1 MAARRE
7 LVLAIGERYQTAS
20 STEKRRILDE
30 FAAVTGYHRKHAI
43 RVLRKSAAGVLS
55 ASRPRARLY
64 DEAVREALVILWEA
78 SDRICGKRLK
88 PLIATLLDALER
100 HGHLRLAPAVRERVL
115 AVSAATIDRM
125 LAGPRAHVRGRSRR
139 RPASAIRR
147 SVPVRTFADW
157 NDPSPGYIE
166 ADLVAHCGESAA
178 GSFVQSLVLTDI
190 ASGWTECL
198 ALLVR
203 EQTLI
208 TEALT
213 KLRAALPFP
222 LLGFDTDND
231 SVFMNETMIA
241 YCCTHN
247 IEQTRSRAYQKNDQA
262 WIEQKNGSVVRKLT
276 GYGRLEGVVAA
287 QALNRLY
294 AASRLFVN
302 FFQPSFKLASKVR
315 AGAKVTKRYHPPA
328 APYQRLL
335 ALDAVPSD
343 IKARLRSVF
352 EALDP
357 LRLLDEIRATQ
368 QVLADLA
375 GGRTVPVSVRDRD
388 AELDRFL
395 GSLSTAWQEGEV
407 RPTHRQEPLP
417 HRHWRT
423 RQDPFDMVWPTVR
436 AWLEEQPEKTA
447 KDLFL
452 RLQTDHAGRFSNGQL
467 RTLQRRVKAW
477 RSEMARRLIFAG
489 ADFATNNQEGAT
501 AAATS

>member
-1 MAARRE
+1 MVYFCSGAYTS
-7 LVLAIGERYQTAS
+7 GGQ
-20 STEKRRILDE
+20 K
-30 FAAVTGYHRKHAI
+30 K
-43 RVLRKSAAGVLS
+43 KSA
-55 ASRPRARLY
+55 RLN
-64 DEAVREALVILWEA
+64 
-78 SDRICGKRLK
+78 RIRKL
-88 PLIATLLDALER
+88 
-100 HGHLRLAPAVRERVL
+100 
-115 AVSAATIDRM
+115 
-125 LAGPRAHVRGRSRR
+125 
-139 RPASAIRR
+139 
-147 SVPVRTFADW
+147 VPVRTFADW
-157 NDPSPGYIE
+157 DDVGPGFME
-166 ADLVAHCGESAA
+166 MDMVLHCGTKTVGA
-178 GSFVQSLVLTDI
+178 FVHSLVLTDV

-231 SVFMNETMIA
+231 SVFMNETVIA

-262 WIEQKNGSVVRKLT
+262 WIEQKNGSVVRRLA

-287 QALNRLY
+287 QVLNRLY

-335 ALDAVPSD
+335 ALDVVASD
-343 IKARLRSVF
+343 SKARLRSVF

-375 GGRTVPVSVRDRD
+375 SGRTVPVSVRDRD

-395 GSLSTAWQEGEV
+395 SSLSTAWQDGEV
-407 RPTHRQEPLP
+407 RPTHRKEPLP
-417 HRHWRT
+417 RRYWRT
-423 RQDPFDMVWPTVR
+423 RQDPFEMVWPTVR

-452 RLQTDHAGRFSNGQL
+452 RLQTDHAGLFAEGQL

-489 ADFATNNQEGAT
+489 ANFTTNNQEGAP
-501 AAATS
+501 S